1 MMKLDEVLKSNEYVL
16 IDFYSSTC
24 PPCKLI
30 EIELKEVKST
40 LGEKVEI
47 YKVDQE
53 EQESTFKAFKIKNLP
68 HVKLFKSGRPVWEYS
83 GLLSKDEFIEEIL
96 KR

>member
-1 MMKLDEVLKSNEYVL
+1 MTFDEVLSSNEYVL
-16 IDFYSSTC
+16 IDFYSSKC

-30 EIELKEVKST
+30 ESELLDVKSI
-40 LGEKVEI
+40 LGDKVEI
-47 YKVDQE
+47 FKVDQE
-53 EQESTFKAFKIKNLP
+53 EQASIFKAFSVNKLP

>member
-1 MMKLDEVLKSNEYVL
+1 MTFNEVLISNKNVL

-24 PPCKLI
+24 PPCKLL
-30 EIELKEVKST
+30 EKELQEVKKA
-40 LGEKVEI
+40 LGDRVEI
-47 YKVDQE
+47 FKVDQE
-53 EQESTFKAFKIKNLP
+53 EQASIFKAFDVKQLP

-83 GLLSKDEFIEEIL
+83 GLLSSDEFIEEIL